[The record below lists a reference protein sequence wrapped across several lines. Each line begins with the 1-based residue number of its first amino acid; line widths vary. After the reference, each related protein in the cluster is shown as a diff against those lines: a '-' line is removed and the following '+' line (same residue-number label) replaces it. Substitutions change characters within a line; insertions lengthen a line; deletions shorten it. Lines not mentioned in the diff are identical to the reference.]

1 MRAIAIKLYKYRKK
15 KIKITSDQWNYTG
28 ISLVGAFA
36 NSGSFGRGIV
46 ISPDAKIDDGILNIS
61 HIGTIGM
68 LEYVKF
74 IIPLKKGKKINIPEV
89 VYTACKTATVTSNEN
104 VLVECDGEVV
114 GELTAKFSIIEN
126 CLSIILPN

>member
-46 ISPDAKIDDGILNIS
+46 ISPDAKIDDGIL
-61 HIGTIGM
+61 IGNIGM